1 MGRLS
6 RAASAA
12 AAVALRLVPAE
23 RRDWV
28 RAVWAESY
36 EVPSGRRRLA
46 WLAGALPAIAMG
58 ALTTSRIGR
67 WLLFAVAAAVTALVA
82 WPGSQDRFFTVIARM
97 DLITVVL
104 LLAGLPWLMG
114 RLRAGQR

>member
-1 MGRLS
+1 MRRLS
-6 RAASAA
+6 RAAAA
-12 AAVALRLVPAE
+12 AAGVALRLLPAE

-46 WLAGALPAIAMG
+46 WLAGGLPAIATG
-58 ALTTSRIGR
+58 ALLASRIGR
-67 WLLFAVAAAVTALVA
+67 WLPFAVAAGLTAWVA
-82 WPGSQDRFFTVIARM
+82 WPGAPGRFGTVIARM

-114 RLRAGQR
+114 RFPGVGQ